1 MWVAAAAWKRLII
14 YPVGPLH
21 NRPRILLLPIP
32 STSCTLVSSYCP
44 LSPGLLQEPP
54 NSSACDSPGSR
65 TASPVLCSPQNC
77 HSDPLNWKPVHTAV
91 LFRTLSW
98 LPVSL
103 GIKTTPTKSYTLW
116 AHDHMLL
123 WPGLPM
129 QSSLLTLLQPLFLQ
143 ILSRLP
149 SSGFTLACLQI
160 PTGSALFHLSSIITL
175 H

>member
-1 MWVAAAAWKRLII
+1 MGVAAAAQKRLII

-65 TASPVLCSPQNC
+65 MASPVLCSPQNC
-77 HSDPLNWKPVHTAV
+77 HSDPLNWKPVHTTV

-103 GIKTTPTKSYTLW
+103 EPPLQSPTHSE
-116 AHDHMLL
+116 HMNTCFSDLASQCS
-123 WPGLPM
+123 LPC
-129 QSSLLTLLQPLFLQ
+129 SLCCSLC
-143 ILSRLP
+143 SCRY
-149 SSGFTLACLQI
+149 
-160 PTGSALFHLSSIITL
+160 
-175 H
+175 